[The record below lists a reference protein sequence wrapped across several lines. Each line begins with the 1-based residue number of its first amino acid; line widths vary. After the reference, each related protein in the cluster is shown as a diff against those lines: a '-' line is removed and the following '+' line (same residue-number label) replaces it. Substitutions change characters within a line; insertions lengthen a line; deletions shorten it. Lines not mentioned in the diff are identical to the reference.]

1 MSNFQS
7 HTPTSEHTHTQKHG
21 AHTHTHK
28 KHTGHTHTQKHG
40 ADAHEAFTSVRSQ
53 ERVVQ
58 RQQYSEPNLGRARCD
73 HIAHDLASARSVV
86 SIAALSSL
94 CTSLV

>member
-1 MSNFQS
+1 MG
-7 HTPTSEHTHTQKHG
+7 HT
-21 AHTHTHK
+21 AHTHK

-40 ADAHEAFTSVRSQ
+40 GQTHTRRSLLCDL
-53 ERVVQ
+53 R
-58 RQQYSEPNLGRARCD
+58 RGLCRGNSMCD